1 MNGILN
7 RIFMQELGNEE
18 DYKREFGDTPLGL
31 LVRKIAKLEYDA
43 AMKAFSEFIND
54 QSLNSN
60 QIAFVQ
66 KIIDYVVNN
75 GYIESVKILL
85 SPPFDKPYNFMK
97 LFSAEKQ
104 QKLITLINSIKENAL
119 KTA

>member
-1 MNGILN
+1 MGKS
-7 RIFMQELGNEE
+7 RV
-18 DYKREFGDTPLGL
+18 GL
-31 LVRKIAKLEYDA
+31 LERI
-43 AMKAFSEFIND
+43 EFIND